1 MLYYKSTTNG
11 GNMKVQKFSA
21 IATIKIINELEKM
34 QQTSCKQF
42 TRNEGPAAWK
52 ELLLQARDKWI
63 TGVVPHSYLGK
74 MDTIEIFEQEGDEI
88 TVEFANLTFRINGD
102 HVSKEQAI

>member
-1 MLYYKSTTNG
+1 
-11 GNMKVQKFSA
+11 MKVQKFSA
-21 IATIKIINELEKM
+21 IATMKIINELEKM
-34 QQTSCKQF
+34 QQTGRYQSGG
-42 TRNEGPAAWK
+42 GPAEWR

-63 TGVVPHSYLGK
+63 TGVVPHTYLGK
-74 MDTIEIFEQEGDEI
+74 MNTIEIFEQEGDEI

>member
-1 MLYYKSTTNG
+1 
-11 GNMKVQKFSA
+11 MKVQKFSA
-21 IATIKIINELEKM
+21 IATMKIINELEKM
-34 QQTSCKQF
+34 QQSGHHQGD
-42 TRNEGPAAWK
+42 GPAEWR

-74 MDTIEIFEQEGDEI
+74 MNTIKILEQEGDEI

>member
-1 MLYYKSTTNG
+1 
-11 GNMKVQKFSA
+11 MKVQKFSA
-21 IATIKIINELEKM
+21 IATMKIINELEKM
-34 QQTSCKQF
+34 QQTSPA
-42 TRNEGPAAWK
+42 RSSGAGPAEWK

-63 TGVVPHSYLGK
+63 TGVVPHTYATK
-74 MDTIEIFEQEGDEI
+74 METIEIFEQEGDEI